1 MNSRVSEQSNGAMSS
16 IDGNASLVE
25 VNNLKKYFD
34 TNEGFIDSL
43 IGNASNPVK
52 AVDDVS
58 FQIPRG
64 KTVGVVGESGCG
76 KSTLAK
82 TVLNIVT
89 ATDGE
94 VLFKGDNIFDLNKKE
109 LKEFR
114 SNAQMIYQDPF
125 SSVNPRMTIGD
136 IIQEPLDIHNR
147 GTKEEREDRV
157 ISLLERVGLS
167 EEQIDRYPNEF
178 SGGQLQRVCIA
189 RSLTLEPELL
199 VLDEPVASLDVS
211 VQAQVLNLLKDLQND
226 FDLTCLFIA
235 HDLSVVNYISDIV
248 GVMYLGKVVE
258 IGPSEQVFNNPSH
271 PYTKSLLNNIPR
283 PSPEEYHRTIE
294 TLSGSVPSPR
304 DPPSGCNFRTR
315 CPSIIPP
322 EKYNFDQD
330 SWRSVASFRE
340 HFIEGNKETRS
351 RLVEA
356 GKSEELREVIKQR
369 WGVPKTLN
377 DPNAEAELEKA
388 ITSISNRDF
397 NRAEKKLTN
406 EFMSP
411 CEIQEPE
418 LKPIDGPDS
427 TQGSCLLLDR

>member
-1 MNSRVSEQSNGAMSS
+1 MNSGIVERSNKDMTD
-16 IDGNASLVE
+16 IKGNEVLVE

-34 TNEGFIDSL
+34 TSEGFIDSL
-43 IGNASNPVK
+43 IGKSSNPVK

-64 KTVGVVGESGCG
+64 KTLGVVGESGCG

-82 TVLNIVT
+82 TVLNIAT
-89 ATDGE
+89 ATGGE
-94 VLFKGDNIFDLNKKE
+94 VLFEGSNIFELNKKE
-109 LKEFR
+109 LKQFR

-136 IIQEPLDIHNR
+136 IIREPLDIHDR
-147 GTKEEREDRV
+147 GTEEERQNRV
-157 ISLLERVGLS
+157 IELLERVGLS
-167 EEQIDRYPNEF
+167 KEQIDRYPNEF

-211 VQAQVLNLLKDLQND
+211 VQAQVLNLLKELQND

-235 HDLSVVNYISDIV
+235 HDLSVVNFISDIV

-258 IGPSEQVFNNPSH
+258 IGPSEQLFKNPSH

-322 EKYNFDQD
+322 EQYNFDQD
-330 SWRSVASFRE
+330 TWRSVASFRE

-351 RLVEA
+351 RLVET
-356 GKSEELREVIKQR
+356 GKSDELRTVIKER
-369 WGVPKTLN
+369 WGVPETLS

-388 ITSISNRDF
+388 LTSILNRDF
-397 NRAEKKLTN
+397 IRAEKKLKN

-418 LKPIDGPDS
+418 LRSIDGVDY
-427 TQGSCLLLDR
+427 TQGSCLLLD